1 MWEVW
6 RKRESLTKGAARHGG
21 NLITLDP
28 CPVCQVSQAAHWR
41 CIRCTSRGHLL
52 GHSVPTS
59 PYCDDCLQE
68 LAQADPPTAPRYRWQ
83 AASFGWVRRVA
94 PVEAAC
100 WVDEQ
105 AA

>member
-1 MWEVW
+1 M
-6 RKRESLTKGAARHGG
+6 KRAYSPAAARSQGSPQ
-21 NLITLDP
+21 ITLDP
-28 CPVCQVSQAAHWR
+28 CPVCQVSQAEHWR
-41 CIRCTSRGHLL
+41 CARCTSRGHLL

-100 WVDEQ
+100 WADEQ